1 MNQLWSL
8 QTPRTFTDKHT
19 HRLPCQCDREGQW
32 AELLPTGSARGAGGF
47 ASLRDYYCY
56 YWVYFYIELPT
67 KCKDLLSGIGFYLIL
82 AYFCTVYRLTVTF
95 EQLSKYSNIYRAGRA
110 GCEERRAMG
119 TGQAPAGP
127 STLRCELRAR
137 CRGAGVEVHIWGG
150 SCESTSMEVQVQR
163 YRCACT
169 GGSSPAEETRATAG
183 LTGSATLLS
192 ASAAFWKSSSFS
204 CRAGVRSSTGEMRNM
219 KWGDKANPQAG

>member
-1 MNQLWSL
+1 M
-8 QTPRTFTDKHT
+8 
-19 HRLPCQCDREGQW
+19 
-32 AELLPTGSARGAGGF
+32 
-47 ASLRDYYCY
+47 
-56 YWVYFYIELPT
+56 
-67 KCKDLLSGIGFYLIL
+67 SGIGFYLIL

-110 GCEERRAMG
+110 GCEETRAMG

-137 CRGAGVEVHIWGG
+137 CRGAGVEVHIWGC
-150 SCESTSMEVQVQR
+150 SCKSTSMEVQVQR

-169 GGSSPAEETRATAG
+169 GRSSPAETRATAG
-183 LTGSATLLS
+183 LTGSATLLR
-192 ASAAFWKSSSFS
+192 ASIHFWKSSSLS
-204 CRAGVRSSTGEMRNM
+204 CRSGVCSSAGEMRNM